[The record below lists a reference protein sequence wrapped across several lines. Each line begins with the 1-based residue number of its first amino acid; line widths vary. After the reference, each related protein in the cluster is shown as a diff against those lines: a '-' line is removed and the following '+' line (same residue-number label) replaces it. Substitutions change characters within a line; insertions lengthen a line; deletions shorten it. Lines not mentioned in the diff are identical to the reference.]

1 MPAREWVQKTLR
13 GMSLREKIGQMMVV
27 PYFASYLSASSED
40 YQQLV
45 NQVRTWHVGGL
56 LIDARR
62 TPLGRERSRVYA
74 MARLTNRLQAQAR
87 VPLLVAA
94 DFERGAGTTIEE
106 ATEFPDN
113 MAVAA
118 TGKPEYAYLIGRV
131 TALEARALGVHWVLA
146 PVADVNSNPEN
157 PIINIRSYGEDPHR
171 VANYVAEFVRGCQ
184 EGGALA
190 TAKHFPGH
198 GDTEVDTHLAL
209 ATLEADRQRLDAVE
223 LVPFRAAIATGVK
236 AVMPG
241 HIAVPTLEPNGQV
254 PATFSPVLLTD
265 MLRGE
270 LGFRGL
276 IVSDGLTMNAIADN
290 FTPGEAAVRAVEA
303 GIDILLVPADPEAV
317 LNAVEQAVE
326 AGRLTEVRI
335 DESVRRILE
344 AKASLGLHQNRYVD
358 LDKIEEI
365 VGRTMHARI
374 AQQIADEGVTLLRD
388 EAKLLPLDAAK
399 TQRAFLLVVSGDPD
413 PYPGAALEEE
423 LRQWVHNLTV
433 LRTDTRFL
441 PPAKVLLP
449 QPESYDW
456 ALVALFVRV
465 VDRKGT
471 VALPAE
477 HVALVNQLLDT
488 SKPVVMVTMGNPY
501 LTARFP
507 RSKTLLVIPSTTP
520 VAQRAAVRALMGE
533 VAIVGKLPVAVPGID

>member
-1 MPAREWVQKTLR
+1 MSESEWVQKTLR
-13 GMSLREKIGQMMVV
+13 SLSLREKIGQMMVV

-171 VANYVAEFVRGCQ
+171 VANYVAAFVRGCQ

-326 AGRLTEVRI
+326 AGTLTEARI

-456 ALVALFVRV
+456 ALAALFVRV

-488 SKPVVMVTMGNPY
+488 SKPVVMVMMGNPY
-501 LTARFP
+501 LAARFP
-507 RSKTLLVIPSTTP
+507 RTKTLLVIPSTTP
-520 VAQRAAVRALMGE
+520 VAQRAAVGALMGE
-533 VAIVGKLPVAVPGID
+533 VAIVGELPVAVPGID